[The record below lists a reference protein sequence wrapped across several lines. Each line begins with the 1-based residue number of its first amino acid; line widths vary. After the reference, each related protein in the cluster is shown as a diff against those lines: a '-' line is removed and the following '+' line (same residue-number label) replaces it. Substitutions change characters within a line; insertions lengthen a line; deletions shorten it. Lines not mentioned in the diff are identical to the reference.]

1 VHSLAYSFIFDADEF
16 RLLQIC
22 EPAHSGYCQSGAGH
36 CNCTDDDLQ
45 RIRLVLRKLSTM
57 RINNPEDAED
67 LVQETLLT
75 MVRKAPRIDLEKGM
89 LIWAMGVLRK
99 KVGNYYRKAQRYTS
113 LDDQK
118 ISGNRAIHSPAAL
131 SPESHLHHAEL
142 RAMVDSVLGTLS
154 PREREEIDL
163 YLAGIQTSEIA
174 TLLHPERYQNIANW
188 LHRGRKKLAK
198 ELSRHGYKR
207 CGPQKRRRSRDSRT
221 QSRTM
226 MLPEEASTQATPE
239 TRKSTLPTAEYEE
252 CLK

>member
-1 VHSLAYSFIFDADEF
+1 MHDLAYSFIFDADEF
-16 RLLQIC
+16 PLLQIC
-22 EPAHSGYCQSGAGH
+22 ETARFGYYQSGAGH
-36 CNCTDDDLQ
+36 CNCTDEDLL

-113 LDDQK
+113 LEDHK
-118 ISGNRAIHSPAAL
+118 IARNRAMHSPVAL

-142 RAMVDSVLGTLS
+142 RAMVDGVLGTLS
-154 PREREEIDL
+154 PREREAIDL
-163 YLAGIQTSEIA
+163 YLAGIQTGEIA

-198 ELSRHGYKR
+198 ELSRHGYGR
-207 CGPQKRRRSRDSRT
+207 CGPQKRRRSGGARTRSRA
-221 QSRTM
+221 M
-226 MLPEEASTQATPE
+226 MLPEETSAQRAPE
-239 TRKSTLPTAEYEE
+239 AGRSALPAAKYEE